1 MTRRRTAALP
11 TPVALLFLL
20 PAAALFAIF
29 VLYPMATALTYSLFS
44 WRGTAQ
50 EAFVGLDNFAT
61 LLTTE
66 PYRSQL
72 PRAFAHNG
80 LLFAGAMVVQNS
92 VGLLLAYALHKR
104 ERLRRL
110 FQVLYTMPYLVSPL
124 VVGYLWSLLLSP
136 LFGPVNTPRRRER
149 LGQRLTGEVRVA
161 VRPRHGAHVDQ
172 PPHAVRLQ
180 QPHELLERAR
190 RVADRV
196 DGRLRHG
203 VTLAVREAGRGPR

>member
-1 MTRRRTAALP
+1 MSRRRTAALP
-11 TPVALLFLL
+11 TSVALLFLL
-20 PAAALFAIF
+20 PAGALFAVF

-50 EAFVGLDNFAT
+50 EAFVGLDNFVT

-92 VGLLLAYALHKR
+92 VGLLLAYVLHKR
-104 ERLRRL
+104 ERMRRL

-136 LFGPVNTPRRRER
+136 LFGPVNAALRAVGLESGAPPRR
-149 LGQRLTGEVRVA
+149 GG
-161 VRPRHGAHVDQ
+161 
-172 PPHAVRLQ
+172 PPT
-180 QPHELLERAR
+180 PHWGGGGGSARA
-190 RVADRV
+190 
-196 DGRLRHG
+196 GGG
-203 VTLAVREAGRGPR
+203 VTRPV